1 MNSKYEEFRKNING
15 KRISV
20 VGVGVS
26 NTPVIDLLLSLGAT
40 VTARDKKPREEKA
53 EIAKELEDK
62 GVRVIFGENYL
73 ENIDD
78 DIIFK
83 SPGIRSD
90 IPAFVKAK
98 ERGTV
103 LTNEM
108 EVFMALCP
116 ATVFGV
122 TGSDGKT
129 TTTTLISKLLDG
141 GEGRVY
147 LGGNIGKPL
156 LPEVMNMRE
165 SDYAV
170 VELSSFQLNAMSRSP
185 HVSVVTNISPNHLD
199 WHTGM
204 DEYIESKKNIFRFQ
218 DKGCRLVLNYEND
231 ITRSFA
237 GESPSETVFF
247 SSKRALDGGVC
258 EKDGVIYSS
267 GEAVMKTSDIK
278 LPGRH
283 NVENYMAA
291 IAATKGYVKPERI
304 VDLAR
309 TFGGVEHRIEF
320 VRELD
325 GVKYYNSSIDSSPTR
340 TEAALRSFSQ
350 KVIVIMGGYDKN
362 IPFEPLAGPVRDC
375 AKAAVLTGATAGKI
389 RDAIKDTSVPVYDAA
404 DLTDA
409 VITAKS
415 IAKTGDIVI
424 LSPACASFDSFP
436 NFMVRGNTFKDI
448 VNKL

>member
-1 MNSKYEEFRKNING
+1 MNGKYEKFKEYING
-15 KRISV
+15 KRVSV

-26 NTPVIDLLLSLGAT
+26 NTPVIDLLLSLGAD
-40 VTARDKKPREEKA
+40 VTARDKKPREEKW
-53 EIAKELEDK
+53 EIAKELEEK
-62 GVRVIFGENYL
+62 GVELVFGDDYL

-90 IPAFVKAK
+90 IPAFVQAK
-98 ERGTV
+98 KRGAV

-108 EVFMALCP
+108 EVFMSLCP

-129 TTTTLISKLLDG
+129 TTTTLISKMLEG
-141 GEGRVY
+141 GEGKVY

-165 SDYAV
+165 CDYAV
-170 VELSSFQLNAMSRSP
+170 VELSSFQLNAMSHSP
-185 HVSVVTNISPNHLD
+185 HVAVVTNISPNHLD

-218 DKGCRLVLNYEND
+218 DKGCRLVLNYENE

-237 GESPSETVFF
+237 ADSRSETVFF
-247 SSKRALDGGVC
+247 SSKRALDRGVC

-267 GEAVMKTSDIK
+267 GEAIMKTSDIK

-291 IAATKGYVKPERI
+291 IGATKGYAKVENI
-304 VDLAR
+304 VNLAR

-325 GVKYYNSSIDSSPTR
+325 GVKYYNSSIDSSPSR

-350 KVIVIMGGYDKN
+350 KLIVIMGGYDKH
-362 IPFEPLAGPVRDC
+362 IPFEPLAAPVRDC
-375 AKAAVLTGATAGKI
+375 AKAVVLTGATADRI
-389 RDAIKDTSVPVYDAA
+389 REAIKDTSVPVYDAA
-404 DLTDA
+404 DLGSA
-409 VITAKS
+409 VLTAKK
-415 IAKTGDIVI
+415 IATEGDIVI